1 MYKKIR
7 KSVAHA
13 ITNVGNPEQ
22 FEWNKWLREPQI
34 YLEKFLKP
42 RVDIQII
49 DSYQTFSSPS
59 LYQVK
64 NFALNKTRVSSAIKN
79 IALSKKKTIK
89 IFFLFA
95 KPFQKQI
102 TIFDS
107 NTAKLNFILSFFY
120 KNKELFLRKKI
131 ENQETVVSL
140 NTKCF
145 LKEIEKFKV
154 TTKSENVKLKKAKCF
169 KKDYELVES
178 KLPVVNI
185 KLPSA
190 LSTSESLNIQLL
202 PIVKDIKSLST
213 HFNRLEKVPKIKNVQ
228 ILSVDEIKKQ
238 LKKSEPQK
246 VLSFPINSLME
257 KPKQFKVKLTPV
269 DKIRVPLLHLKN
281 LQAKEARVKSD
292 KLNLLQE
299 AEVLNTSFNNDTS
312 RIYKNYKSRYFKSAC
327 FAGTRASKR
336 TN

>member
-107 NTAKLNFILSFFY
+107 NTAKLKFILSLFY

-154 TTKSENVKLKKAKCF
+154 TTKSENVKLKKTKCF

-190 LSTSESLNIQLL
+190 LSTSESSNIQLF

-213 HFNRLEKVPKIKNVQ
+213 HFDRLEKVPKIKNVQ

-238 LKKSEPQK
+238 LKKSDPQK

-299 AEVLNTSFNNDTS
+299 AEVLNTSFNNDTAES
-312 RIYKNYKSRYFKSAC
+312 TKIINPGILSNLALKELELP
-327 FAGTRASKR
+327 KR